1 MLLSAAWSGLPGV
14 RMTDGQDEFAD
25 SKVLQVRG
33 TRLEFVL
40 TNGDGQWD
48 SPNPYNTDGI
58 NKNYVIDAPGRY
70 TLNSGVLTKVS

>member
-1 MLLSAAWSGLPGV
+1 MENGH
-14 RMTDGQDEFAD
+14 DEFAN

-48 SPNPYNTDGI
+48 SPDPYNTNQA
-58 NKNYVIDAPGRY
+58 NKNYVIDAPGSYRLESGK
-70 TLNSGVLTKVS
+70 LNKVF